1 MASLPILQAAYC
13 WRVRNGSS
21 IRVIGNRWI
30 PNHPTNKVLHS
41 NHDLLDEMVVS
52 ELINLEIHV
61 WRSEL
66 IHSIFHRD
74 DAEAMCRIQLSRR
87 HVADSIIWSY
97 NKNGNFSV
105 KPAYKVARKI
115 QREDRAESSTSS
127 AGKKVWHALWNLKI
141 PNKIKVFGWR
151 AYTEILPT
159 RANLVQRRVIPDD
172 KCPICLRESKTTIHA
187 IWECSAMQ
195 DIWAR
200 SCQKLQKRSLIST
213 DMM

>member
-115 QREDRAESSTSS
+115 QR
-127 AGKKVWHALWNLKI
+127 
-141 PNKIKVFGWR
+141 
-151 AYTEILPT
+151 
-159 RANLVQRRVIPDD
+159 
-172 KCPICLRESKTTIHA
+172 
-187 IWECSAMQ
+187 
-195 DIWAR
+195 
-200 SCQKLQKRSLIST
+200 
-213 DMM
+213 